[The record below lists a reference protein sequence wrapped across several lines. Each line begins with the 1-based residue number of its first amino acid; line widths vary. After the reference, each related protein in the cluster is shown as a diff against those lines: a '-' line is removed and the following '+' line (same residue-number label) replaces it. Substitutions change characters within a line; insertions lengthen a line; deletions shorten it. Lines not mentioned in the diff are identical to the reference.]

1 MNHQPFEEWLLA
13 DEPLAGEQANELKKH
28 LNDCPRCRRLE
39 TSWSEVHQLLST
51 SEQVAPA
58 PGFTNRWQ
66 VRLEAQQQLALK
78 RRNHRPWLLFMF
90 FFSVAAV
97 LLALLGLQL
106 WQTFHSTAQMLL
118 VKAFFLS
125 IAVTVVDIGQDI
137 LSAFIEI
144 AVRFPIFQWAFL
156 LGMSGFLG
164 MLWLT
169 VGRQLVSA
177 RRIML

>member
-1 MNHQPFEEWLLA
+1 
-13 DEPLAGEQANELKKH
+13 
-28 LNDCPRCRRLE
+28 
-39 TSWSEVHQLLST
+39 
-51 SEQVAPA
+51 
-58 PGFTNRWQ
+58 
-66 VRLEAQQQLALK
+66 
-78 RRNHRPWLLFMF
+78 
-90 FFSVAAV
+90 
-97 LLALLGLQL
+97 
-106 WQTFHSTAQMLL
+106 MLL